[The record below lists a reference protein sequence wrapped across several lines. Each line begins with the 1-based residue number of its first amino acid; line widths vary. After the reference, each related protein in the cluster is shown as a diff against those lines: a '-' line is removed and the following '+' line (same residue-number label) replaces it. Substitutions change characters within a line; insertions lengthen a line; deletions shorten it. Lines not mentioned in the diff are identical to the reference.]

1 MKINNLNNTPLIP
14 NSKNIPVSKDEK
26 GNSVKDSIKI
36 SSEAR
41 ELINGDKAA
50 KINEIKQKLSE
61 NFYSRKEVIEKTAE
75 AILKDIKG
83 TK

>member
-1 MKINNLNNTPLIP
+1 MKINNVNNQPIFP
-14 NSKNIPVSKDEK
+14 NSKKNVTPKSEK
-26 GNSVKDSIKI
+26 KLDAADSINI

-41 ELINGDKAA
+41 ELVNSDRAE

-75 AILKDIKG
+75 AILRELKSN
-83 TK
+83 